1 MILLF
6 SAKHELNIIFCL
18 IIFHNLQ
25 EICKELQ
32 DSSLA
37 KGFCKDEHPS
47 KDVCISELLNSAKED
62 HLKDFDKEYHLT
74 EIIAMVSI
82 LI

>member
-1 MILLF
+1 MLSDEKNEVMTETEREI
-6 SAKHELNIIFCL
+6 
-18 IIFHNLQ
+18 Q